1 MSPSATSYQPQHEI
15 PDTPRHVP
23 GRLTIPQL
31 AAQLGVSAHWLYDR
45 VGTIAIT
52 RDEHTGLYLFP
63 DAPSTL
69 DRLQK
74 LRAGELERLAFDT
87 ELGS

>member
-1 MSPSATSYQPQHEI
+1 MAVVSGVAGGRDELLEEI
-15 PDTPRHVP
+15 ELMYRRRYPAFL
-23 GRLTIPQL
+23 RL
-31 AAQLGVSAHWLYDR
+31 AV
-45 VGTIAIT
+45 AIT